1 MDKVIEGLKQLE
13 ERCNARSD
21 FGTLLSLVKEG
32 FEAMATTSVE
42 TTESTESPK
51 STRKTTSKEEKPI

>member
-1 MDKVIEGLKQLE
+1 MDKVIEGLRQLE

-32 FEAMATTSVE
+32 FEAMTTTSVE
-42 TTESTESPK
+42 TTESSK
-51 STRKTTSKEEKPI
+51 STRKTTSKDEKAI